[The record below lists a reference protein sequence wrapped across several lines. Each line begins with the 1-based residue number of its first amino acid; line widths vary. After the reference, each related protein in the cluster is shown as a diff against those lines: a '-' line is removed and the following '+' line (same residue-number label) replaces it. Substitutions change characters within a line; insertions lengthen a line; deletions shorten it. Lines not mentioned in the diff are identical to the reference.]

1 MENNQ
6 KAFNLE
12 KIIKERE
19 KRIKNQKKLRNE
31 GFFDKVFN
39 KDNHKD

>member
-19 KRIKNQKKLRNE
+19 KKNKKSEKIKK
-31 GFFDKVFN
+31 
-39 KDNHKD
+39 